1 VKRKLLLATLVL
13 LLGAASA
20 AGSRFPAGSMAG
32 SEFPA
37 GSNHPGESTMLTLK
51 PVRGGS

>member
-20 AGSRFPAGSMAG
+20 AGSRLPAD
-32 SEFPA
+32 
-37 GSNHPGESTMLTLK
+37 SNDHGERAMLMLK
-51 PVRGGS
+51 SGKGGS

>member
-20 AGSRFPAGSMAG
+20 AGSRLPGAGHN
-32 SEFPA
+32 EF
-37 GSNHPGESTMLTLK
+37 GESVMLIFKTHQ
-51 PVRGGS
+51 GGS